1 MFLMKKQTKHM
12 LNRCKSIYLFI
23 RKEGSVTTK
32 KLQDEFGVCQRT
44 IQRDMLVL
52 QHNSLVT
59 HDNRGNWR
67 ITDRKVK
74 VA

>member
-1 MFLMKKQTKHM
+1 MKKQTARM

-23 RKEGSVTTK
+23 RNQGSVTTK
-32 KLQDEFGVCQRT
+32 ELQDEFGVCQRT

-52 QHNSLVT
+52 QHNNLVF
-59 HDNRGNWR
+59 HDNRGNWK